1 MGQAIGALFGL
12 LTTFLLTFVILMFG
26 NIIPADVINPTIVA
40 DFLGHTDLEYK
51 LAVVGT
57 VLYPSQLGQMLQ
69 FGADHST
76 VLMAVAWG
84 TGGLVAGL
92 LARDFVQ
99 GIFAAIFAVIIGA
112 LLTWLIVFVA
122 GTEDLTTIFGTLS
135 LLVMQYALEGALYPG
150 IAAVIGGILGGGIS
164 RKR

>member
-1 MGQAIGALFGL
+1 LGQAIGAIFGL
-12 LTTFLLTFVILMFG
+12 LTAFLVTFVILMFG
-26 NIIPADVINPTIVA
+26 SYIPTDVVSSAIVN
-40 DFLGHTDLEYK
+40 DFLGLPDLEIK

-57 VLYPSQLGQMLQ
+57 VLYPPYLGGMLSYGASQ
-69 FGADHST
+69 ST

-112 LLTWLIVFVA
+112 LLTWLIVFINA
-122 GTEDLTTIFGTLS
+122 TTDLTIIFSDLS
-135 LLVMQYALEGALYPG
+135 LLIMQNTLQGALYPG
-150 IAAVIGGILGGGIS
+150 IAAVIGGILGGGIT
-164 RKR
+164 RRR

>member
-12 LTTFLLTFVILMFG
+12 LTAFLLTFVILMFG
-26 NIIPADVINPTIVA
+26 SFIPADVVNPTIVA
-40 DFLGHTDLEYK
+40 DFLGYPDLELK

-57 VLYPSQLGQMLQ
+57 VLYPPQLGIMLQ
-69 FGADHST
+69 YGAEHPT

-112 LLTWLIVFVA
+112 LLTWLIVFIV
-122 GTEDLTTIFGTLS
+122 GTEDLTAIFGTLS
-135 LLVMQYALEGALYPG
+135 LLAMQYALEGALYPG

-164 RKR
+164 RER